1 MPHKPLAIYSARQ
14 RATQKFYRPTKA
26 IRPMDALASA
36 SAVREIFHAARP
48 GCPHVPTITFVM
60 SEKPREPGEPWSND
74 EVAELRRMLVAGA
87 RVARIAEVLRRE
99 EAEIRQKIAELG
111 EEIFRTFDKGSD
123 AD

>member
-1 MPHKPLAIYSARQ
+1 MR
-14 RATQKFYRPTKA
+14 
-26 IRPMDALASA
+26 
-36 SAVREIFHAARP
+36 
-48 GCPHVPTITFVM
+48 TITFVM